1 MKWVRRV
8 ILISSGFITLLI
20 SIIAVGF
27 ALNAGA
33 TYLLLAML
41 IQPLIAIPV
50 LRRSQRINLPEQP
63 GGVRPK
69 AAAN

>member
-8 ILISSGFITLLI
+8 ILISSGFIALLI

-27 ALNAGA
+27 ALNPGA

-41 IQPLIAIPV
+41 IQPLIA
-50 LRRSQRINLPEQP
+50 NT
-63 GGVRPK
+63 RPPPI
-69 AAAN
+69 AEDQLTGAT